1 MLEGN
6 LARAEGRDADIVYV
20 KELFYDRID
29 QPFRRWLMEILPETD
44 DISKTCKKLD
54 EIIQKVGK
62 ELGEEMVSNAGE
74 AAFAGRTKDDVYYAS
89 PEAYNWFLGKLHK
102 IYH

>member
-1 MLEGN
+1 MTGSTSL
-6 LARAEGRDADIVYV
+6 L
-20 KELFYDRID
+20 
-29 QPFRRWLMEILPETD
+29 D

-54 EIIQKVGK
+54 EIIQMVGK

-74 AAFAGRTKDDVYYAS
+74 AAFAGRMKDDVYYAS